1 MDTRKV
7 RLENGRLIS
16 VPADATPEQID
27 LMVEEAEEAIY
38 AEERAARPPR
48 PMDQRVG
55 PADEREQ
62 FDRIRP
68 GLVDDFVGENVGR
81 SFDAGVMGMG
91 EQIRSFQR
99 GIFNLNPWQTDEQE
113 YELDRQAA
121 AAERFA
127 EDSYGTSNPIATG
140 AGEFATAA
148 PTLALGGGI
157 IPQMLYAGA
166 EAAIDH
172 SSEDNALADAGFAMG
187 TAGVFGK
194 AFDLVGRMFSNG
206 GEAAIDAVTGRA
218 APRVSGQSAEETQRL
233 LQVAEREG
241 MNLTP
246 AQVSRK
252 RRQAQDEARMSSQ
265 PSGQRLHDMW
275 EDQQAQ
281 INKMVADRFGIDNVD
296 NFTPEVRRQIDEV
309 ITKAYKEAEEGL
321 TRTTGDDR
329 FLTNVAELAVDAG
342 LTKAQKKQLDD
353 YAMRVAEGMDGKSLV
368 NLRKKLA
375 KQQNNNQGT
384 NGDYADALKGLLN
397 EIDDLIERTA
407 PTGVAAKFAD
417 ARDMARVRMAL
428 EKGAAIG
435 NDGNLNGRS
444 LNTALGNIF
453 KGEYKRGRG
462 HSRPDTQR
470 VFDAASLSNF
480 LSDGIPNSGTATRE
494 YKGIADRIIDKH
506 WGEANV
512 DFYLNNPRLYGLFDP
527 MGELGRAAAYRGGR
541 EASLDEENVK
551 EDILGIK

>member
-27 LMVEEAEEAIY
+27 LMVEEAEAAIY

-55 PADEREQ
+55 SADEREQ

-68 GLVDDFVGENVGR
+68 GLVDDFVGESVGR

-99 GIFNLNPWQTDEQE
+99 GISNLNPWQTDEE
-113 YELDRQAA
+113 GIELDRQAA
-121 AAERFA
+121 AAEQFA
-127 EDSYGTSNPIATG
+127 EDSYGTSNPFATG
-140 AGEFATAA
+140 VGEFGAAA
-148 PTLALGGGI
+148 PTLAAPGR
-157 IPQMLYAGA
+157 IPAQMLWAGI
-166 EAAIDH
+166 EAGIDH
-172 SSEDNALADAGFAMG
+172 SSNDNALADAGVAAT
-187 TAGVFGK
+187 TAGIFGK
-194 AFDLVGRMFSNG
+194 AFDLVGRVFSNG
-206 GEAAIDAVTGRA
+206 GGAAIDAVTGRA

-246 AQVSRK
+246 AQRSRQ

-265 PSGQRLHDMW
+265 PSGQKLHDIW
-275 EDQQAQ
+275 EEQRAHL
-281 INKMVADRFGIDNVD
+281 NKMVADRFGIDNVD

-309 ITKAYKEAEEGL
+309 ITKAYKDAEKGL
-321 TRTTGDDR
+321 TRTVGDDR

-353 YAMRVAEGMDGKSLV
+353 YAMRVAEGMDGDKLV
-368 NLRKKLA
+368 NLRKKLV
-375 KQQNNNQGT
+375 KQRSNNQGT
-384 NGDYADALKGLLN
+384 NGDYSDALDGLIN

-407 PTGVAAKFAD
+407 PTGVAARFAD
-417 ARDMARVRMAL
+417 ARDMARDRMAL

-453 KGEYKRGRG
+453 QGEYKRGRG
-462 HSRPDTQR
+462 HSRPETQR

-494 YKGIADRIIDKH
+494 YRGITDRIIDKH
-506 WGEANV
+506 WGEPAV

-527 MGELGRAAAYRGGR
+527 MGDLGRAAAARGGR
-541 EASLDEENVK
+541 EAAIDAENIK
-551 EDILGIK
+551 EDILDIK